1 MSKTRS
7 HVGRWRMWSCGQC
20 ITSARCHGYRE
31 FQLVLLCFIHLFSVN
46 QRTLFF
52 LPSLSL
58 FSESHITGHP
68 AGRVKLYLIKMLS
81 SLPNSSPHIWFSLF
95 VFRGWAMIS
104 IQLNQSLLNR
114 QPIWVTF
121 LHVVWYDKAAAA
133 PVRNASSLRAAHR
146 PLCLLVI
153 LICTWASWA
162 WFLEFLP
169 HVCEH
174 NCHFPL
180 TLEVAP
186 VHLNHCG
193 IP

>member
-81 SLPNSSPHIWFSLF
+81 SLPNSSPTYGSPYLYSVGGLWFPYSSISPSWTGSPYGSHFYMLF
-95 VFRGWAMIS
+95 GMTR
-104 IQLNQSLLNR
+104 LR
-114 QPIWVTF
+114 QHRWGMC
-121 LHVVWYDKAAAA
+121 LHWGQRTDPCV
-133 PVRNASSLRAAHR
+133 
-146 PLCLLVI
+146 CLLFSYAHE
-153 LICTWASWA
+153 LPEPDSWS
-162 WFLEFLP
+162 FCRMF
-169 HVCEH
+169 V
-174 NCHFPL
+174 N
-180 TLEVAP
+180 TTVTSR
-186 VHLNHCG
+186 
-193 IP
+193 